1 MGRFNDWYRPGKCPL
16 HQSKRLSS
24 DKLLSWINGAGAA
37 FSSIEWRGRLFGPQS
52 VPPCGALRA
61 PKKPTPPPAPKITR
75 AGMPTLRSAAASNYA
90 VETWWNTKA
99 IEPRVR
105 ACSGCRECVARMT
118 AAAFVAELLVG
129 FLAGVVA
136 LLVFAARHPKKPQRN
151 DDGGLKH
158 RQPIHRTS
166 IDLR

>member
-1 MGRFNDWYRPGKCPL
+1 VARAIVWT
-16 HQSKRLSS
+16 
-24 DKLLSWINGAGAA
+24 
-37 FSSIEWRGRLFGPQS
+37 SISP
-52 VPPCGALRA
+52 ALRCF
-61 PKKPTPPPAPKITR
+61 TR
-75 AGMPTLRSAAASNYA
+75 AEEADTAAGSEDYASWHANPAKRCGIQLRRGDM
-90 VETWWNTKA
+90 VEYEGNRTKT
-99 IEPRVR
+99 VR